1 MNLYYLKAF
10 YTTVNCN
17 SISKASKIL
26 HITQPALSMQIQHLE
41 NELNATLLIRSNK
54 GVELTEEGKIVFEH
68 AESMLSLEKN
78 ILKNLNELKKDKQ
91 LLNISACKYIGEYVL
106 PCSIYTFK
114 EIHPDIDV
122 KLNVDNTTQI
132 ISKIL
137 NHEINLGV
145 IAGISEVEDIIST
158 PILSDKIV
166 LITKEEENI
175 DIKNTAD
182 ILRIP
187 IILNEYDLDD
197 SSMLNLRL
205 SKCGLSVSDLNIILT
220 SNSPESIKSVVMS
233 GKGFAFLPKITVKK
247 ELRKNLLKEIPID
260 DIDMSFKYYFAQ
272 RNDYVLQ
279 MHEQIFKS
287 FITSKK
293 RCFCY

>member
-1 MNLYYLKAF
+1 MNLDYLKAF

-17 SISKASKIL
+17 SISKASKLL

-54 GVELTEEGKIVFEH
+54 GVELTEEGKIVFDH
-68 AESMLSLEKN
+68 AESMLSLEKS

-145 IAGISEVEDIIST
+145 IAGINEIEDIIST

-166 LITKEEENI
+166 LITKEENI
-175 DIKNTAD
+175 DIKSAAD

-187 IILNEYDLDD
+187 IILSEYDLDD
-197 SSMLNLRL
+197 SSILNLKL

-279 MHEQIFKS
+279 MHEQIFNS